1 MTKMVR
7 EASNYIKRSGTI
19 AAIKRLQEFMG
30 TEVPSIMRDKLI
42 KCLRDEERWSLAD
55 VVEIGLDDNG
65 LLDIETLRSQ
75 LDLYKAAKRPMLVLF
90 LLVVIDAYVKI
101 NLRSSKIDGYDA
113 IFLSTDKFLGGPGT
127 PGILLMCKALYQ
139 LGSSPPSTCGGGI
152 VNYVNAFNEKD
163 TSNLEDIE
171 KHGGTPQIFQMIRA
185 ALAFRTFTL
194 KFESSQGRINFP
206 NQNIQALGNTRVK
219 QQVILSF
226 LVYSTTR
233 FIGMKPGWKRITFP
247 YNMSNEEF
255 EFILAALEFV
265 AGYGQRFRPLYH
277 FNVKEGIWCSR
288 QEAINDSIDKKN
300 NNSIINP
307 LANAL
312 KDLRLSNEHKNP
324 DTERLKFNLLF
335 WIVLIYFL
343 FIDFRYTSYL
353 NHIKK
358 KKVLFPLSLQLFVW
372 VPFPIDIDP
381 NILYFRI

>member
-1 MTKMVR
+1 MLIILPLAGLFATSKII
-7 EASNYIKRSGTI
+7 SLTGWFP
-19 AAIKRLQEFMG
+19 FM
-30 TEVPSIMRDKLI
+30 
-42 KCLRDEERWSLAD
+42 SLAD

-75 LDLYKAAKRPMLVLF
+75 LDLYKAAKRP
-90 LLVVIDAYVKI
+90 IDAYVKI

-171 KHGGTPQIFQMIRA
+171 KYGGTPQIFQMIRA
-185 ALAFRTFTL
+185 ALAFRRVRLCWTL
-194 KFESSQGRINFP
+194 WPQS
-206 NQNIQALGNTRVK
+206 ALFRSDSIIKISLFNKKG
-219 QQVILSF
+219 
-226 LVYSTTR
+226 

-324 DTERLKFNLLF
+324 DTERLKKIN
-335 WIVLIYFL
+335 
-343 FIDFRYTSYL
+343 
-353 NHIKK
+353 
-358 KKVLFPLSLQLFVW
+358 
-372 VPFPIDIDP
+372 
-381 NILYFRI
+381 

>member
-1 MTKMVR
+1 M
-7 EASNYIKRSGTI
+7 
-19 AAIKRLQEFMG
+19 
-30 TEVPSIMRDKLI
+30 
-42 KCLRDEERWSLAD
+42 SLAD

-75 LDLYKAAKRPMLVLF
+75 LDLYKAAKRP
-90 LLVVIDAYVKI
+90 IDAYVKI

-139 LGSSPPSTCGGGI
+139 LGSSPPSTCGG
-152 VNYVNAFNEKD
+152 
-163 TSNLEDIE
+163 
-171 KHGGTPQIFQMIRA
+171 
-185 ALAFRTFTL
+185 
-194 KFESSQGRINFP
+194 
-206 NQNIQALGNTRVK
+206 
-219 QQVILSF
+219 
-226 LVYSTTR
+226 

-324 DTERLKFNLLF
+324 DTERLKC
-335 WIVLIYFL
+335 
-343 FIDFRYTSYL
+343 
-353 NHIKK
+353 
-358 KKVLFPLSLQLFVW
+358 
-372 VPFPIDIDP
+372 
-381 NILYFRI
+381 